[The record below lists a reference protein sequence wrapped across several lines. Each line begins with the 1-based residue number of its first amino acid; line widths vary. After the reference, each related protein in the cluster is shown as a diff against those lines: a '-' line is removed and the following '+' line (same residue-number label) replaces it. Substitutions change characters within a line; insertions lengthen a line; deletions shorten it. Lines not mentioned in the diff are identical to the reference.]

1 MTNQPGR
8 YPAQI
13 TILKN
18 VPRTTS
24 QDLAGIFKNFATLV
38 AATTTIII
46 TPDDMM
52 SEPVTVER
60 NVTFQNNTT
69 GASEAARTI
78 TKTGMDVMV
87 KFTLSFNQLKL
98 IDYFFRGEVFSPS
111 VATEPGFV
119 GYSDEAGLTP
129 GTCAG
134 FDYETVVV
142 QPIICGVPTTDV
154 TLWDVM
160 PWSTPKPESVSAAY
174 ALGSQYG
181 YTNLSFQAFPAP
193 SGVNRGKYRLIR
205 GAKPLSP

>member
-98 IDYFFRGEVFSPS
+98 IDYFFRG
-111 VATEPGFV
+111 
-119 GYSDEAGLTP
+119 
-129 GTCAG
+129 
-134 FDYETVVV
+134 
-142 QPIICGVPTTDV
+142 
-154 TLWDVM
+154 
-160 PWSTPKPESVSAAY
+160 
-174 ALGSQYG
+174 
-181 YTNLSFQAFPAP
+181 
-193 SGVNRGKYRLIR
+193 
-205 GAKPLSP
+205 